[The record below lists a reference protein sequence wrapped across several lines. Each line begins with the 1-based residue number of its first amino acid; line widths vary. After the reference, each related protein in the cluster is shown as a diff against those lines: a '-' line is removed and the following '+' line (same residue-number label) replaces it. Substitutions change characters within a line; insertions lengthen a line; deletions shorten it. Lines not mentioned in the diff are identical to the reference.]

1 MIQAILSYQFTV
13 NEREDGDIEP
23 EFKPIELI
31 FNDEQ
36 FTSEDYSTLITE
48 NDIFAVFYQH
58 TTSVHEISGSY
69 SNFYSGRLKDS
80 PFQVISYFKQL
91 ANGAQYMTLSLFSL
105 TDDLGLFENL
115 IHNLAKRV
123 EYLFDSLERAK
134 NTKQLS
140 LLTNINER
148 LENEIK
154 FTIFQVER
162 LFRLDKLQ
170 KVALIFS
177 SNERI
182 KILDELREH
191 PISKNRIKELLE
203 EIKENSNLD
212 LMLEPFLEL
221 NLVKRDWI
229 KGERDKETG
238 TIKNQGEYLFLTKDI
253 YLIRTPNLELINHLK
268 DSKHELAEKYEQKVV
283 DYFASY
289 DPTKQTME
297 ETKEIALI
305 LLEPDL
311 YDTFVLLRSKY
322 YPLEKL
328 PKIFSEFADTQ
339 NIIDYLTRIN
349 ILTLI
354 KDSTERIWVFLLTDI
369 KPLIIFPEYL
379 LPKIRD
385 SYKSKDKETAISHEI
400 AKKAMELLELSYPE
414 KVEF

>member
-1 MIQAILSYQFTV
+1 MIQAILSYQFTL